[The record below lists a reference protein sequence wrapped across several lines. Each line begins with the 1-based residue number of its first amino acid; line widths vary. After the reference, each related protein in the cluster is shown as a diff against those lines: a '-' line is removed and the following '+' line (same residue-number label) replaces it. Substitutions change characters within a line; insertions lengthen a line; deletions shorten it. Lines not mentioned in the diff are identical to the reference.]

1 MTFGRKLLILFIVIL
16 FMYILFNLLKNRQA
30 IINKIEQPNPEKH
43 VEGFAREDPDY
54 SYVTS
59 EVKTL
64 AIDETQFPS
73 GVLSVGNNLLNMNIN
88 QFCIK
93 GSSNSAYSGNYI
105 SDTMVRYVLSRGCRF
120 LDFEIYY
127 LPDNTG
133 GFHACVGYS
142 SDPAAI
148 SPTISNTKPV
158 LFLDLLKSAISGAF
172 INHTGDSY
180 YTTNRDDPL
189 FIHLRLKTEKN
200 KIGDLYKDVQ
210 SALSGLYTDSTYSD
224 YFFTRP
230 WGDNYI
236 KGNTKLS
243 ELTNKMIIIFENNYM
258 YKLPLSNMVS
268 PTSTDGNF
276 YNAISNSDTIQKSF
290 YNELNPAKF
299 IASPPKIANPMTV
312 TFKTNS
318 KMSMVAPEN
327 NKKTQTNP
335 NLFSSIQNYGN
346 QITLFQYHVNDTQ
359 LIENEQMFKTYGT
372 SIVPMAYC
380 LSYTNN
386 YASPED
392 IEQTVFPSLF

>member
-30 IINKIEQPNPEKH
+30 IINKIEQPNTEKH
-43 VEGFAREDPDY
+43 MEGFSKEDPDY
-54 SYVTS
+54 NYVTS

-127 LPDNTG
+127 LPDSTG

-142 SDPAAI
+142 SDPAAV
-148 SPTISNTKPV
+148 SPTISNKNAV
-158 LFLDLLKSAISGAF
+158 LFLDLLKSTISGAF
-172 INHTGDSY
+172 INHTGETY

-189 FIHLRLKTEKN
+189 FINLRLKTGVADRQK
-200 KIGDLYKDVQ
+200 LYDSVQ
-210 SALSGLYTDSTYSD
+210 SALSSLYTDSTYSD
-224 YFFTRP
+224 YFFTRSLR
-230 WGDNYI
+230 DNYVT
-236 KGNTKLS
+236 GNTRLR
-243 ELTNKMIIIFENNYM
+243 ELKKKMIIIFENNSM
-258 YKLPLSNMVS
+258 MPSNLQLSNHES
-268 PTSTDGNF
+268 PTSGNF
-276 YNAISNSDTIQKSF
+276 YNAVSNSDTIQKSF

-299 IASPPKIANPMTV
+299 IASPPKAATAMTV
-312 TFKTNS
+312 TFKQNS
-318 KMSMVAPEN
+318 KMTIVVPEN
-327 NKKTQTNP
+327 NKQTQTNP

-346 QITLFQYHVNDTQ
+346 QITLFQYHINDTQ
-359 LIENEQMFKTYGT
+359 LIENEQIFKTYGT
-372 SIVPMAYC
+372 SIVPMSYC
-380 LSYTNN
+380 LNYINN

-392 IEQTVFPSLF
+392 IQPVTASLF

>member
-16 FMYILFNLLKNRQA
+16 FMYILFNLLKNKQA
-30 IINKIEQPNPEKH
+30 IINKKEQPIPEKQT
-43 VEGFAREDPDY
+43 EGFSQGDPDY
-54 SYVTS
+54 NYVTS

-73 GVLSVGNNLLNMNIN
+73 GILSVGNNLLNMNIN

-127 LPDNTG
+127 LPDSTG
-133 GFHACVGYS
+133 KFHACVGYS
-142 SDPAAI
+142 SDPAAV
-148 SPTISNTKPV
+148 SPTISNKNAV

-172 INHTGDSY
+172 INHTGETY

-189 FIHLRLKTEKN
+189 FIHLRLKTGITDRQK
-200 KIGDLYKDVQ
+200 LYDSVQ
-210 SALSGLYTDSTYSD
+210 TALSSLYTNSTYSD
-224 YFFTRP
+224 YFFRRP

-236 KGNTKLS
+236 SGYTRLS
-243 ELTNKMIIIFENNYM
+243 ELRKKMIIIFENNSM
-258 YKLPLSNMVS
+258 MPSNFPLSNSES
-268 PTSTDGNF
+268 PTSGNF

-290 YNELNPAKF
+290 YSELNPAKF
-299 IASPPKIANPMTV
+299 IANPPKVATAMTV
-312 TFKTNS
+312 TFQNNS
-318 KMSMVAPEN
+318 KLRMVVPEN
-327 NKKTQTNP
+327 NKQTQTNP

-372 SIVPMAYC
+372 SIVPMSYC
-380 LSYTNN
+380 LSYINN

-392 IEQTVFPSLF
+392 IQPVAASLF